1 MEKVES
7 HHDIQGKAD
16 GPNQGF
22 DMVVDG
28 LVTVADQVWSLTQ
41 YYSVNFS
48 QSRIGVKSAASV
60 VVDGVL
66 GPRRIALHTLR
77 CPCISAVPEATHEA
91 S

>member
-1 MEKVES
+1 MEKIES

-41 YYSVNFS
+41 FYSVNFS
-48 QSRIGVKSAASV
+48 QSRIGVKSAF
-60 VVDGVL
+60 
-66 GPRRIALHTLR
+66 
-77 CPCISAVPEATHEA
+77 
-91 S
+91 

>member
-28 LVTVADQVWSLTQ
+28 LVTVADQVWSITQ
-41 YYSVNFS
+41 FYSV
-48 QSRIGVKSAASV
+48 GSV
-60 VVDGVL
+60 
-66 GPRRIALHTLR
+66 
-77 CPCISAVPEATHEA
+77 
-91 S
+91 

>member
-1 MEKVES
+1 MIKNNVNDKDIYKGTITYKCNCRSWKNSNENLCKAADMEKVES

-41 YYSVNFS
+41 FYSVN
-48 QSRIGVKSAASV
+48 
-60 VVDGVL
+60 
-66 GPRRIALHTLR
+66 
-77 CPCISAVPEATHEA
+77 
-91 S
+91 